1 MLAGSGHKHSLPDR
15 GRDSAGPRSAK
26 SQGRSAGRRCSP
38 AQLPSAALCSQ
49 RQGQSFLPRGTGRR
63 APARQQGWQQ
73 SRSEQTPEQDLLR
86 PDSSSAGGKQLETPI
101 CVGNKDAERSQG
113 FGMKVGQ
120 RTRDLQEVCAL
131 SDPGKGVASSP
142 EQALSPVLQSHGRP
156 FPLSCAV

>member
-15 GRDSAGPRSAK
+15 GGDSARPGSDK
-26 SQGRSAGRRCSP
+26 SQGSSAGRSCSP
-38 AQLPSAALCSQ
+38 AALCSQ

-63 APARQQGWQQ
+63 APARQRGWQQ

-86 PDSSSAGGKQLETPI
+86 PDRSSAGGKQLETPI
-101 CVGNKDAERSQG
+101 CVGNKDAERSQTGHKG

-142 EQALSPVLQSHGRP
+142 EQTLSPGCL
-156 FPLSCAV
+156 A